1 MTRNNSH
8 QSWLGNDRRAP
19 IMPKKTKYPVM
30 LSFRADQLLKEAIVK
45 VADDLD
51 VNQADIFRKAL
62 RSYLLRVDALK
73 QPHDLLNVV

>member
-1 MTRNNSH
+1 
-8 QSWLGNDRRAP
+8 
-19 IMPKKTKYPVM
+19 MPKKTKYPVM